1 MGRVNLFCVVILPFL
16 FPLSPTELRCSGPD
30 WFEFGDFCYKPF
42 GDKKTWHDAQ
52 SSCRALGAELVS
64 ILSMTEQSW
73 LEGYLYMATS
83 DIWIGLNDLFYA
95 GLFSW
100 SDQHITTFT
109 YWAPGEP
116 NNHDGNLK
124 TLTGEK
130 LNTYVCKMPKAHY
143 PPPSVQ
149 PTVYGCPQVR
159 QTSTCHISLPFQ
171 V

>member
-1 MGRVNLFCVVILPFL
+1 MRFL
-16 FPLSPTELRCSGPD
+16 VLVLCSGPD

-73 LEGYLYMATS
+73 LEVDVKGLEN
-83 DIWIGLNDLFYA
+83 DVWIGLNDLFYA

-100 SDQHITTFT
+100 SDQHIATFT

-116 NNHDGNLK
+116 NNHDGFSEDCVEML
-124 TLTGEK
+124 
-130 LNTYVCKMPKAHY
+130 H
-143 PPPSVQ
+143 
-149 PTVYGCPQVR
+149 QVR
-159 QTSTCHISLPFQ
+159 NLVKASL
-171 V
+171 VKAK

>member
-1 MGRVNLFCVVILPFL
+1 LGKFSFNLFCVVILPFL

-73 LEGYLYMATS
+73 LEATS
-83 DIWIGLNDLFYA
+83 DVWIGLNDLFYA

-116 NNHDGNLK
+116 NNHDGFSEDCVEMLHQSGRWNDV
-124 TLTGEK
+124 TCTE
-130 LNTYVCKMPKAHY
+130 LNTYIC
-143 PPPSVQ
+143 
-149 PTVYGCPQVR
+149 TCR
-159 QTSTCHISLPFQ
+159 FSTEGSSHEFASLKDRAIFI
-171 V
+171 